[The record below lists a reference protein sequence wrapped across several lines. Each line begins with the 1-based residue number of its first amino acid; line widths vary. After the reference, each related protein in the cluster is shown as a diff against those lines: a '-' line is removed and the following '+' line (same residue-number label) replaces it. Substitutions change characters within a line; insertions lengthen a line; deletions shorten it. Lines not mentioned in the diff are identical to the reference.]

1 VYTYST
7 FRATTPTAT
16 DHSDLHSQTAHHPMQ
31 FPAFLQDAVCRRD
44 EVESYKLDLLEL
56 AFPQVVTHQIAEH

>member
-1 VYTYST
+1 
-7 FRATTPTAT
+7 
-16 DHSDLHSQTAHHPMQ
+16 MQ

-44 EVESYKLDLLEL
+44 EAESYKLDLLEL